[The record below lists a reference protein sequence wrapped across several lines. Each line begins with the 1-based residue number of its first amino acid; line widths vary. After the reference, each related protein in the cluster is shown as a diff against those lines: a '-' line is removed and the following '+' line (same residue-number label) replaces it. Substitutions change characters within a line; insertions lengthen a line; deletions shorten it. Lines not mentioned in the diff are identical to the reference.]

1 MNRRVRIAIVTTV
14 AACLL
19 WIVLFALTR
28 VIHEQPAVDIYDPW
42 IGTVERGSMLRDIR
56 GRGSLVSARNRLRI
70 VARVRVLDSMAG
82 DLRLNQSAEIDT
94 RKGMV
99 KGHVS
104 YIGSLPSNELR
115 SVDILV
121 DSPLPEGVDANLQV
135 DATIYV
141 GRLDNVLYVGRP
153 IHANQNSSVPVFKLL
168 EGGEQAVRVNVKFGR
183 ASVNTIEVLDGLKE
197 GDKIVLSDMSAWDNF
212 DQIHLR

>member
-14 AACLL
+14 AACFL

-28 VIHEQPAVDIYDPW
+28 VIHEQPAVDSYDPW

-70 VARVRVLDSMAG
+70 VARVKVLDSMAG

-99 KGHVS
+99 KGRVS